1 MSNLIASLW
10 RAQTFAYLAHHIS
23 WFLFGFYP
31 CENLQLVFISIPSS
45 SSSKTDFM
53 CISCCVFDIGGFI
66 DLSFPER
73 SNSLLVVSSSH
84 DGLWC
89 VYAWS
94 FRACDYPWNNPKV
107 IQNGVLM
114 NIVLRFGCWRIYRL
128 FLFREVYLSTFGF
141 ILHLWTMMFICMIL

>member
-1 MSNLIASLW
+1 MSNLIVSLW
-10 RAQTFAYLAHHIS
+10 RAQTFAYLAYHLS
-23 WFLFGFYP
+23 WFLFGFSP
-31 CENLQLVFISIPSS
+31 CENLELVFISIPSS

-53 CISCCVFDIGGFI
+53 CISCCVFDIGGFT
-66 DLSFPER
+66 DLSFLEK
-73 SNSLLVVSSSH
+73 SISLFVVSSSH

-114 NIVLRFGCWRIYRL
+114 NIVLCFVCWRIYRL
-128 FLFREVYLSTFGF
+128 FLLERFTF
-141 ILHLWTMMFICMIL
+141 LHLVSYSIIGLWCFSA